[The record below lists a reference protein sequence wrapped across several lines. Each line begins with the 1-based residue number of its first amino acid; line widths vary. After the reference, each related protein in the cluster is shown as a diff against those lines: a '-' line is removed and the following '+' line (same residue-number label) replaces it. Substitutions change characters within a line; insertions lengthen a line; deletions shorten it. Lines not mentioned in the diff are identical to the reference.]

1 MEITISGEQKE
12 LAKKAQEF
20 SKKQLKEAQNG
31 DDSSVRFRQSV
42 NLLCWKLLTTY
53 YLKTWWCFFSGL
65 EGKHENSYFVM

>member
-31 DDSSVRFRQSV
+31 DDSSVRLRQSV
-42 NLLCWKLLTTY
+42 NLLC
-53 YLKTWWCFFSGL
+53 
-65 EGKHENSYFVM
+65 